1 VNGDSMRLRKVH
13 GAKDLIAKH
22 REYII
27 DNLDNEFIDLKSLF
41 KNDNP
46 IQLEIGMGKG
56 QFIYTLAENNKDI
69 NYIGVERFDSVI
81 VRALEKVIDN
91 PLPNLMLIRT
101 DATDLSVIFDH
112 HLIDRIYLNFSDP
125 WPKDRHAKRRLTNKR
140 FLSMYE
146 KLLIKGKELHFKTD
160 NKPLF
165 DYSVDE
171 VLNYPMDMKY
181 VNYDL
186 HNSDYEGN
194 IMTEFEERFS
204 KLGNKINKLTATFK
218 EDNNG

>member
-1 VNGDSMRLRKVH
+1 MRLRKVH

-146 KLLIKGKELHFKTD
+146 KL
-160 NKPLF
+160 
-165 DYSVDE
+165 
-171 VLNYPMDMKY
+171 
-181 VNYDL
+181 
-186 HNSDYEGN
+186 
-194 IMTEFEERFS
+194 
-204 KLGNKINKLTATFK
+204 
-218 EDNNG
+218 

>member
-1 VNGDSMRLRKVH
+1 MRLRKVH

-112 HLIDRIYLNFSDP
+112 HLIDRIYER
-125 WPKDRHAKRRLTNKR
+125 KRHCR
-140 FLSMYE
+140 
-146 KLLIKGKELHFKTD
+146 
-160 NKPLF
+160 
-165 DYSVDE
+165 
-171 VLNYPMDMKY
+171 
-181 VNYDL
+181 
-186 HNSDYEGN
+186 
-194 IMTEFEERFS
+194 
-204 KLGNKINKLTATFK
+204 
-218 EDNNG
+218 